1 LDSCA
6 RPEEQHLK
14 GEVNI
19 TPYWRT
25 LKTGGLLNDKYPCG
39 IDGQRVLL
47 ESEGHTVVQKGK
59 KIYVFDFERA
69 LAAI

>member
-1 LDSCA
+1 
-6 RPEEQHLK
+6 
-14 GEVNI
+14 
-19 TPYWRT
+19 